1 MPHDMRQV
9 EVFRADEWLA
19 TAYPQGALSDEQR
32 AEVLAAR
39 RRDAAELGRRQ
50 RRASRRARA
59 RLAPI
64 TEPGPAAETTVVT
77 ADQARAD
84 RASRTERRDDDLRS
98 LAMTNL
104 LDFHTDFAYWNP
116 DLAPRAPEDSPA
128 VEAPPGETS
137 GEAP

>member
-1 MPHDMRQV
+1 MPHELRQV

-64 TEPGPAAETTVVT
+64 TEPGTPVAETTVVT
-77 ADQARAD
+77 ASQARAD
-84 RASRTERRDDDLRS
+84 RADRTTRRDDDLRS

-104 LDFHTDFAYWNP
+104 LGFHTDFAYWNP
-116 DLAPRAPEDSPA
+116 DVAPTKPA
-128 VEAPPGETS
+128 GKTPDKGP
-137 GEAP
+137 